1 MIPVSVAVE
10 RVFRRESGAVLAG
23 LIRILGEFDLAED
36 ALHDALVRALERWPR
51 DGIPDSPGAW
61 ITTTARRKAIDR
73 LRRAATRGAKQ
84 SSVVAL
90 IELEAEER
98 RDAMCFDQPDI
109 ADDRL
114 RLIFTCCHPALNREA
129 QVALTLH
136 TLGGLS
142 TAEIAAAF
150 FVPVP
155 TMAQR
160 LVRAKAKIRAAGI
173 PYVVPD
179 AHALPERVDSVLAVV
194 YLVFNE
200 GYYSA
205 SGPDG
210 VRRDLC
216 DEALRL
222 ARVLALLLPDRA
234 EVLGLLALMIL
245 HNSRR
250 AAREH
255 VLDEQDRERWNH
267 AEIAEGV
274 ALTKRALSIG
284 PAGSYQLQAAIAA
297 LHAEAPSFA
306 ATDWRQIV
314 ALYGELSR
322 RHPSPIV
329 ELNRAVAVSRTE
341 GPELG
346 LALLDRLG
354 EDGSLDDY
362 QPFHAARADLL
373 RRAGQVEAAIVAYE
387 VAIAAAP
394 NQVARDYLSRRLA
407 DLIQLSQL
415 IEPDSGGK

>member
-36 ALHDALVRALERWPR
+36 ALHDALASALERWPS
-51 DGIPDSPGAW
+51 DGIPENPGAW

-84 SSVVAL
+84 ASVAAL
-90 IELEAEER
+90 IELEADER
-98 RDAMCFDQPDI
+98 RDAASLDQPDI

-160 LVRAKAKIRAAGI
+160 LVRAKAKIRAAKI
-173 PYVVPD
+173 PYVVPS
-179 AHALPERVDSVLAVV
+179 AQALPERVDSVLAVV

-200 GYYSA
+200 GYYCA
-205 SGPDG
+205 TGPDG

-222 ARVLALLLPDRA
+222 GRLLAQLLPERA
-234 EVLGLLALMIL
+234 EVLGLLALVTL
-245 HNSRR
+245 HHSRR
-250 AAREH
+250 AARDH
-255 VLDEQDRERWNH
+255 VLDEQDRGLWNH
-267 AEIAEGV
+267 AEIAEGI

-297 LHAEAPSFA
+297 LHAEAPSVD

-314 ALYGELSR
+314 ALYTELAR

-329 ELNRAVAVSRTE
+329 ELNRAVAVSRTH
-341 GPELG
+341 GPEAG
-346 LALLDRLG
+346 LALLEALAHDSSLG
-354 EDGSLDDY
+354 DY
-362 QPFHAARADLL
+362 QPFYAARADLL
-373 RRAGQVEAAIVAYE
+373 RRAGQIDAAVAAYQQ
-387 VAIAAAP
+387 AIAGAP
-394 NQVARDYLSRRLA
+394 NQVARDYLARRLA
-407 DLIQLSQL
+407 ELDRG
-415 IEPDSGGK
+415 SGGR